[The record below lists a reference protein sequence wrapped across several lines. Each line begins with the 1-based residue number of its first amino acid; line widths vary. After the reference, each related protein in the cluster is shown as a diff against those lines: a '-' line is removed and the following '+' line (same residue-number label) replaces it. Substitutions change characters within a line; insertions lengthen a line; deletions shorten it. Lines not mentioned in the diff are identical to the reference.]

1 MKINPK
7 DDPINNYDGT
17 TEGALKMATCML
29 YYIRRA
35 YDEGMLRYFGLKEQE
50 RLFVDTLG
58 RVGEI
63 CIRKVDQ
70 IEKKEGARKS
80 DDIPLH

>member
-17 TEGALKMATCML
+17 TLGALRMATHML
-29 YYIRRA
+29 FYIRAA
-35 YDEGMLRYFGLKEQE
+35 YNEGLIKFFGLEEQE
-50 RLFVDTLG
+50 RLFLDSLN

-63 CIRKVDQ
+63 CVRKVDT
-70 IEKKEGARKS
+70 EEAKKGLKKPEDEAV
-80 DDIPLH
+80 H

>member
-17 TEGALKMATCML
+17 IEGALKMATQML

-35 YDEGMLRYFGLKEQE
+35 YDEGMLTYRGLEEQE
-50 RLFVDTLG
+50 RLFLDTLG

-63 CIRKVDQ
+63 CVRKVDE
-70 IEKKEGARKS
+70 IEKKEGTKKPA
-80 DDIPLH
+80 DAPLH